1 MTVIDVPG
9 QSAGDALARGD
20 WAGAL
25 ALLRQ
30 AAERRALSA
39 DELDLMARAAYGAG
53 ELEAAISAWE
63 QLYAEGNLVGDSAGA
78 AQAAVT
84 IAMYLLMDTGLMA
97 PVRGWLARADR
108 LLADLPESPAHALA
122 AMVRTYERFFCGDMA
137 QSRRTAP
144 AAIELGIR
152 QGVPLATALAC
163 TATARLA
170 ILDGD
175 VDRGLDLLDEVAVM
189 VMSGELD
196 SLGAGMVY
204 CELICAMQGLAQYD
218 RAEQWTGAMDRWR
231 VGTAYGGING
241 RCRVHRAEIL
251 RLRGSCADAE
261 EEALH
266 ACDELRPWL
275 RREYGWPLT
284 ELGTIRLR
292 RGDLRGAEEALLEA
306 HEHGWE
312 PQPALALLRLAQG
325 DVPAAVALICD
336 ALERPSNPPSKERPP
351 YGELRRAPLLEAQVE
366 ICLAADDAATAAS
379 AAAELSAIGD
389 RFRSRALCAA
399 AALARGRVALA
410 AGDPTGA
417 VQELK
422 SALTGWSEIGA
433 PYETSVT
440 RLVLARALTATG
452 HREKAALETHAA
464 TATLGRIGAALPRST
479 VAQEAPSAV
488 AVFRLHGDTRTVT
501 FGGTTVLLREL
512 KGMGY
517 LARLLADPGRELHVF
532 DLLGVALPAVDAG
545 PVIDA
550 QARAAYKRRIA
561 EIDEDIEDA
570 EHCGDAERVALA
582 TADRDYLVREL
593 ARAFGLGGRRRMADS
608 TSERA
613 RASVTRA
620 VRYALDR
627 IGAHHAALAEH
638 LACTVRTGTY
648 CAYVPD
654 PRAPIT
660 WET

>member
-9 QSAGDALARGD
+9 QSAGDVLARGD

-25 ALLRQ
+25 AVLRQ
-30 AAERRALSA
+30 AGEQRSLSPE
-39 DELDLMARAAYGAG
+39 ELDLMARAAYGAG
-53 ELEAAISAWE
+53 ELETAISAWE
-63 QLYAEGNLVGDSAGA
+63 RLYAESNLVGDSARA

-84 IAMYLLMDTGLMA
+84 IAMYLLMDTGLMT

-108 LLADLPESPAHALA
+108 LLAELAESPAHALA
-122 AMVRTYERFFCGDMA
+122 AMIHTYERFFCGDMA
-137 QSRRTAP
+137 ESRRRAP

-152 QGVPLATALAC
+152 QGVPLATALAR

-175 VDRGLDLLDEVAVM
+175 VDQGLDRLDEVAVM

-196 SLGAGMVY
+196 ALGAGMVY

-218 RAEQWTGAMDRWR
+218 RAEQWTDAMDRWR

-266 ACDELRPWL
+266 ACEELRPWM

-292 RGDLRGAEEALLEA
+292 RGDLRGAEEALLQA

-312 PQPALALLRLAQG
+312 PQPALALLRLARG
-325 DVPAAVALICD
+325 DVAVAVALIGD
-336 ALERPSNPPSKERPP
+336 ALDHPGNPPSKERPP

-366 ICLAADDAATAAS
+366 ICLAAEDVATAAA

-410 AGDPTGA
+410 SGDCSGA
-417 VQELK
+417 VAELD
-422 SALTGWSEIGA
+422 AAVTAWSEIGA

-440 RLVLARALTATG
+440 RLVLAEALTAAG
-452 HREKAALETHAA
+452 HGEKAALETHAA
-464 TATLGRIGAALPRST
+464 TATLARIGAAMPQS
-479 VAQEAPSAV
+479 AGGQEAPSTA
-488 AVFRLHGDTRTVT
+488 AVFRLNGDTRTVT
-501 FGGTTVLLREL
+501 FSATTVLLREL

-517 LARLLADPGRELHVF
+517 LARLLAEPGRELHVF

-561 EIDEDIEDA
+561 EIDEDIADA
-570 EHCGDAERVALA
+570 ERCGDAERVALA

-593 ARAFGLGGRRRMADS
+593 ARAFGLGGRQRLADS

-620 VRYALDR
+620 LRYALDR
-627 IGAHHAALAEH
+627 IGAHHPALAEH

-654 PRAPIT
+654 PRVPIT